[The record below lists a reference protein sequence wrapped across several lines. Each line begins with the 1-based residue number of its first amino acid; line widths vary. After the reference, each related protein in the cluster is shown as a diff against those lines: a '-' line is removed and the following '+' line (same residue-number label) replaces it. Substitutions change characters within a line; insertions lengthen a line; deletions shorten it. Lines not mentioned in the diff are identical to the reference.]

1 MRGSNERNIVI
12 RGITYF
18 PKFSIGMDGET
29 TQNFEMVY
37 ILKRNFGKSSD
48 WDLPIHPNLS
58 YVLLIGITRETIE
71 IGREFLKK
79 YFKNDTHSFSN

>member
-48 WDLPIHPNLS
+48 
-58 YVLLIGITRETIE
+58 
-71 IGREFLKK
+71 
-79 YFKNDTHSFSN
+79 